1 MPLQRRLDENDLLN
15 EYIRHT
21 GRALFACAP
30 GAAEGGFVG
39 EGLFTKA

>member
-1 MPLQRRLDENDLLN
+1 VPLQRRLGENDLLN

-21 GRALFACAP
+21 GSGLFACLP

-39 EGLFTKA
+39 EGLFTKV